1 MISNKKQETDRSLQA
16 LLQKYTKDRP
26 RPERSYDQ
34 FYATV
39 ETTARRAQLLQQ
51 NGDIA
56 GRIAFLGDDDLT
68 SVAVSSLNKLAD
80 LTVFEIDE
88 RQTKNIRRIAQK
100 EGLRIQLI
108 ETDLREQLTKVYN
121 NKYDVVF
128 TDPPYTP
135 AGISIFLNRAVE
147 LLKNNLNSRIYMC
160 YGTSDRSRER
170 ELAIQEVILQKGLLI
185 NTKIPGFNKYVGA
198 ASINNQS
205 SLYILDFTPKTHT
218 TPVAGSRIYT
228 NE

>member
-1 MISNKKQETDRSLQA
+1 MTDKSKIKSDLVS
-16 LLQKYTKDRP
+16 LLQKYSKDRP
-26 RPERSYDQ
+26 KPERSYDQ
-34 FYATV
+34 FYATI
-39 ETTARRAQLLQQ
+39 ETTAARACVMEE

-68 SVAVSSLNKLAD
+68 SVAVSYLNKQAD

-100 EGLRIQLI
+100 EGLRIQLL
-108 ETDLREQLTKVYN
+108 EADLREQSTKTYN
-121 NKYDVVF
+121 NRYDVVF

-135 AGISIFLNRAVE
+135 AGISIFLNRAIE
-147 LLKNNLNSRIYMC
+147 MLKNSTKSRIYLC

-170 ELAIQEVILQKGLLI
+170 ELAIQDVIIKKGLVI
-185 NTKIPGFNKYVGA
+185 NTKLPEFNKYIGA